1 MNCSFRIGHGYDCH
15 RLAPP
20 PEGGPLVLGGLH
32 LNHTVGPVAH
42 SDGDALLHAVTDA
55 VLGALALD
63 DLGTQFPDSDEQW
76 SGVSSK
82 VFLSRAIQQIHEA
95 GWRVANVD
103 ATVLLERPRLSPYR
117 TELRQEMAQLL
128 NIEPECVN
136 IKGKSGEGLGPV
148 GEGVL
153 VEVHAVALLHK
164 GD

>member
-136 IKGKSGEGLGPV
+136 II
-148 GEGVL
+148 
-153 VEVHAVALLHK
+153 
-164 GD
+164 